1 MLVCEQC
8 GCSGELG
15 TGWVTVVRLEA
26 DETGDGWVVEYCPPC
41 AAATLG
47 RGSEAARRYVCTW
60 NADERSRVPDERAAL

>member
-15 TGWVTVVRLEA
+15 MGWVTVVRAEA
-26 DETGDGWVVEYCPPC
+26 DEAGDEWIGEYCPPC

-47 RGSEAARRYVCTW
+47 RPSEAANGYVCVW
-60 NADERSRVPDERAAL
+60 GPDKSSRRPGERAAR

>member
-15 TGWVTVVRLEA
+15 MGWVTVVRAEA
-26 DETGDGWVVEYCPPC
+26 DEAAERWIAEYCPHC

-47 RGSEAARRYVCTW
+47 RRSEAAKTYACVGQSG
-60 NADERSRVPDERAAL
+60 ERSGAPR

>member
-15 TGWVTVVRLEA
+15 MGWVTVVRTDVEEGDA
-26 DETGDGWVVEYCPPC
+26 WTGEYCPPC

-47 RGSEAARRYVCTW
+47 RRSEAASRYVCVW
-60 NADERSRVPDERAAL
+60 ASHEAAGAPEGRAAV

>member
-15 TGWVTVVRLEA
+15 MGWVTVVRAEA
-26 DETGDGWVVEYCPPC
+26 DETGERWIAEYCPPC

-47 RGSEAARRYVCTW
+47 RRSEREDLRLRVAAG
-60 NADERSRVPDERAAL
+60 RAFGGAR

>member
-15 TGWVTVVRLEA
+15 MGWVTVVRADIEEGEA
-26 DETGDGWVVEYCPPC
+26 WTGEYCPPC

-47 RGSEAARRYVCTW
+47 RGSEAATGYVCVW
-60 NADERSRVPDERAAL
+60 EPSDASAVSDGHVAV